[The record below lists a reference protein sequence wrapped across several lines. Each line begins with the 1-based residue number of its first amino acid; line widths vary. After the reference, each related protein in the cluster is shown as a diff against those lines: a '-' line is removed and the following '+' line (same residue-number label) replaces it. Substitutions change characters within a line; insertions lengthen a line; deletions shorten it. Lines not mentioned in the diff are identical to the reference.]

1 MLKQVRVVYPDL
13 DLSQIII
20 DDTIPPTPEGNNT
33 VNDETDDSVHTV
45 SQEAKDTNVEASI
58 QPTPELKAQKLLWS
72 HLLWTRWLQMAHLL

>member
-1 MLKQVRVVYPDL
+1 MLKQFRVVYPDL

-20 DDTIPPTPEGNNT
+20 DDTIPPTPEGNDT

-45 SQEAKDTNVEASI
+45 SQEAKDTNVKASI
-58 QPTPELKAQKLLWS
+58 QPTPELKVQKLLWS

>member
-20 DDTIPPTPEGNNT
+20 DDTIPPTPEGNDI
-33 VNDETDDSVHTV
+33 VNDKTDDSVHTV

-58 QPTPELKAQKLLWS
+58 QPTPELKA
-72 HLLWTRWLQMAHLL
+72 